1 MDENGRPVGT
11 GSFRFDLREIISE
24 VRRDAEKRKAE
35 SRDPLGDTTP
45 AVKATWIQRVSNWYR
60 RD

>member
-11 GSFRFDLREIISE
+11 GSFTFDLREIISE

-35 SRDPLGDTTP
+35 SRDLLDDTAP
-45 AVKATWIQRVSNWYR
+45 AVKATWTQRISNR
-60 RD
+60 FKRD